1 MNASPLG
8 KRFALA
14 AANLIGVP
22 FRLHGRD
29 PSKGLDCIGLVHAAL
44 VAIDRRPIAPEG
56 YRLRN
61 SDPSRWL
68 GYAELSGFQK
78 STGEL
83 MIGDI
88 VLIEPGMGQL
98 HLIIADG
105 TGQSVHAHAG
115 LGRVVREP
123 IPIRTAPL
131 AQWRLF

>member
-1 MNASPLG
+1 MNAPPIG
-8 KRFALA
+8 ERFFEA
-14 AANLIGVP
+14 ATNLIGVP

-29 PSKGLDCIGLVHAAL
+29 PVKGLDCIGLVHAAL
-44 VAIDRRPIAPEG
+44 VAIDRQAITPEG

-78 STGEL
+78 SAGQL

-88 VLIEPGMGQL
+88 ALVAPGAGQL

-105 TGQSVHAHAG
+105 SGQSVHAHAG

-123 IPIRTAPL
+123 IPIRTL
-131 AQWRLF
+131 SIAQWRLV

>member
-1 MNASPLG
+1 MIAPSVGLQ
-8 KRFALA
+8 FAEA
-14 AANLIGVP
+14 AINLIGVP

-29 PSKGLDCIGLVHAAL
+29 PSKGLDCIGLIHAAL
-44 VAIDRRPIAPEG
+44 LAIDREPITPEG

-68 GYAELSGFQK
+68 GCAELSGFQK
-78 STGEL
+78 SVGKP

-88 VLIEPGMGQL
+88 ALITPGMGQL

-105 TGQSVHAHAG
+105 KGQSIHAHAG

-123 IPIRTAPL
+123 IPIDAAPI
-131 AQWRLF
+131 AQWRLV